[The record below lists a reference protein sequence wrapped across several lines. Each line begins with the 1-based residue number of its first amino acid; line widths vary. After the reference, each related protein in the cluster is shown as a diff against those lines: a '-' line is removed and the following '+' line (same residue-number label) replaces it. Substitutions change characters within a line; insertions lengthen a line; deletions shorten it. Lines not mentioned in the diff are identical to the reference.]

1 MRLLEVNVQQFAR
14 TGGFADEMILV
25 WEDELSAAVPCD
37 MLAEIGPGS
46 VFHVVVLGPLVSLH
60 QDSVDFNWINVGE
73 SMMQVLKISNISDV
87 PAYYQ
92 FDIDGRGSVFS
103 LDPTCGV
110 LEGKTTLAL
119 KVTFRPTHPISYHRR
134 VVCLV
139 HHQV

>member
-1 MRLLEVNVQQFAR
+1 MFTETAM
-14 TGGFADEMILV
+14 T
-25 WEDELSAAVPCD
+25 
-37 MLAEIGPGS
+37 GPGS
-46 VFHVVVLGPLVSLH
+46 VLHVVVLGPLVSLH
-60 QDSVDFNWINVGE
+60 QYSVDFDWINLGE
-73 SMMQVLKISNISDV
+73 SLMRTLKISNISDV

-103 LDPTCGV
+103 LDRPCGV
-110 LEGKTTLAL
+110 LEGTTTLVL